1 MLAIALGL
9 FGTSLWVFS
18 NMGGEFI
25 PTLEE
30 GDFAVET
37 RVITGSSLQNTV
49 AATTQAEK
57 ILLEQFPE
65 VKQVVSKIG
74 AGEIPTDPMPVE
86 AADMMV
92 ILKNKDE
99 WVTASN
105 REELANK
112 MAEAL
117 EVIPGVTFGFQQP
130 IQMRFNEL
138 MTGVRQDV
146 AVKIYGEDLNEL
158 SEYAEQIG
166 RLASGV
172 EGAEDLYIEEVTGV
186 PQIVINYKRDQLA
199 KYGLSIRDVN
209 RSVQAAFAGA
219 SAGLVYENERRF
231 DLVVRLDKTNRE
243 DVESVRNLYIARKD
257 GHQIPLYQ
265 VAEVEI
271 QEGPY
276 QIQRDDTRRRI
287 IVAFNVRNRD
297 VESIVTELQQK
308 IDESVVF
315 APGYTVSY
323 GGQFENLVEARERL
337 SFAVPLALLLIFVL
351 LYFTFGSIK
360 QGILIFTAI
369 PLSAIGGIFALWLRD
384 MPFSI
389 SAGVG
394 FIALFGVAVLNGI
407 VLISEFNHLK
417 KDGISD
423 IFERIYKG
431 TSVRLRPVIMTAA
444 VASLGF
450 LPMALS
456 QSGGAE
462 VQRPLATVVI
472 GGLIT
477 ATFLTLVV
485 LPILY
490 YYFER
495 GIKVKPGAVAPLLI
509 IGLFFFQFQ
518 EVKAQESPASF
529 QSLDEAIQVAIQ
541 NNPTLKAADL
551 QTQQERAL
559 KGASWNLS
567 KTNFSLTHGQY
578 SSIYDNDNQ
587 FNISQSIEFPTV
599 YANQNKLA
607 KARMEASEWRKNA
620 TQNELVQQVK
630 ATWYILWFEKSK
642 RQLLLEQDSIYQRFV
657 RAAGLRYQ
665 TGESNLL
672 EKATAESQ
680 VAEIKAMLQQNQS
693 DIEIYQTQL
702 QTLLNLE
709 SPIDITLGNLKARES
724 SVLLDTQG
732 IANNPTLAWFR
743 QQMEVAEREKSVE
756 KSRLLPDLTVGYFN
770 QSLNGPNQ
778 DLDGNPVT
786 FTSSD
791 RFTGFQ
797 VGIAI
802 PIFGAKSQG
811 SVIKA
816 AELKKQENEARLQAV
831 TNELQGRLRSLI
843 QQYQKFQTSIDYYEQ
858 NALPQAELI
867 LKQAQK
873 GFENGEIGY
882 VEYIQGLNR
891 ALTVRFNYLD
901 ILNQYNQTIIQIEF
915 ISGVQ

>member
-1 MLAIALGL
+1 
-9 FGTSLWVFS
+9 
-18 NMGGEFI
+18 
-25 PTLEE
+25 
-30 GDFAVET
+30 
-37 RVITGSSLQNTV
+37 
-49 AATTQAEK
+49 
-57 ILLEQFPE
+57 
-65 VKQVVSKIG
+65 
-74 AGEIPTDPMPVE
+74 
-86 AADMMV
+86 
-92 ILKNKDE
+92 
-99 WVTASN
+99 
-105 REELANK
+105 
-112 MAEAL
+112 
-117 EVIPGVTFGFQQP
+117 
-130 IQMRFNEL
+130 
-138 MTGVRQDV
+138 
-146 AVKIYGEDLNEL
+146 
-158 SEYAEQIG
+158 
-166 RLASGV
+166 
-172 EGAEDLYIEEVTGV
+172 
-186 PQIVINYKRDQLA
+186 
-199 KYGLSIRDVN
+199 
-209 RSVQAAFAGA
+209 
-219 SAGLVYENERRF
+219 
-231 DLVVRLDKTNRE
+231 
-243 DVESVRNLYIARKD
+243 
-257 GHQIPLYQ
+257 
-265 VAEVEI
+265 
-271 QEGPY
+271 
-276 QIQRDDTRRRI
+276 
-287 IVAFNVRNRD
+287 
-297 VESIVTELQQK
+297 
-308 IDESVVF
+308 
-315 APGYTVSY
+315 
-323 GGQFENLVEARERL
+323 
-337 SFAVPLALLLIFVL
+337 
-351 LYFTFGSIK
+351 
-360 QGILIFTAI
+360 
-369 PLSAIGGIFALWLRD
+369 

-417 KDGISD
+417 KDGITD

-431 TSVRLRPVIMTAA
+431 TRVRLRPVIMTAA

-456 QSGGAE
+456 QSGGAG

-509 IGLFFFQFQ
+509 IGLLFFQFT
-518 EVKAQESPASF
+518 EVKAQESPANY
-529 QSLDEAIQVAIQ
+529 QSLDEAIQIAIQ
-541 NNPTLKAADL
+541 NNPNLKAADL

-567 KTNFSLTHGQY
+567 KTSFSLTHGQY
-578 SSIYDNDNQ
+578 NSIYNNDNQ
-587 FNISQSIEFPTV
+587 FNISQSIAFPTV
-599 YANQNKLA
+599 YTNQSKLA

-630 ATWYILWFEKSK
+630 ATWYILWLEKSK

-657 RAAGLRYQ
+657 RAANLRYE

-680 VAEIKAMLQQNQS
+680 VAEIKAMLQQNLS

-702 QTLLNLE
+702 QTLLNVE
-709 SPIDITLGNLKARES
+709 SPVDITVGKLEVRES
-724 SVLLDTQG
+724 TVLLDTTS

-743 QQMEVAEREKSVE
+743 QQIEVAEREKLVE

-786 FTSSD
+786 FSSSD

-797 VGIAI
+797 VAIAI
-802 PIFGAKSQG
+802 PLFGAKAQG

-816 AELKKQENEARLQAV
+816 AELRKQESEARLQAI
-831 TNELQGRLRSLI
+831 TNELQGRFRSLF
-843 QQYQKFQTSIDYYEQ
+843 QQYQKFQTSLDYYEQ

-867 LKQAQK
+867 LKQAQR
-873 GFENGEIGY
+873 GFESGEIGY

-901 ILNQYNQTIIQIEF
+901 ILNQYNQTIIEIEF